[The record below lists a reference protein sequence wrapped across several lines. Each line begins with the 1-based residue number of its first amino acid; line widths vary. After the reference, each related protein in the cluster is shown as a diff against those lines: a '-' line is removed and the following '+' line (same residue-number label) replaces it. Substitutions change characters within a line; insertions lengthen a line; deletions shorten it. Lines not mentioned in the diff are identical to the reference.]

1 MAENPTPAPSDTGTT
16 GTSAFSGVS
25 MATFAPAFQKIM
37 ARKDLFLPIFVVCIV
52 VAMVLPMP
60 TWLLDIC
67 LAISIML
74 SVLILMTVMFIEKPL
89 ELSSFPTILLL
100 TTSMRLALSIA
111 STRLILSNGHMGT
124 DAAGHVIEAFGGFI
138 MGGNFV
144 IGIIVFIILVI
155 VNFIVITK
163 GSGRIAEVAARFS
176 LDAMPGKQMAIDADL
191 SAGMIDEDTARVRR
205 RDLENESAFFGAMDG
220 AAKFV
225 RGDAVAGI
233 LITII
238 NIIGGFIIGVVQ
250 HDLSASDAANFYTN
264 LTVGDGLVNQ
274 IPALIISVGAGLMVS
289 KAGTTGP
296 TEQAIVAQLGN
307 YPKALG
313 ISSGMM
319 AVLAIMPGIPFIPF
333 FALAALT
340 GAAAYFM
347 PKQREKERLRKTV
360 EEQAKHTTAPPAE
373 ATVGSMLSMDLMRVE
388 LGYGLLPLVSS
399 GEGNRLTEQI
409 KGLRKQLAAELGFIL
424 PSVRIQDHLQL
435 APNGYRIMI
444 KEIMAGQGEVRPNM
458 LLCMD
463 PKGQPITLP
472 GERTKEPTFGLP
484 AMWIEKRHREEAHF
498 RGYTV
503 VDPQTVVTTHL
514 TEITKDY
521 IAELLSYAET
531 QKLLDEMDRSAQKL
545 VADTVPGMITLSGI
559 QRILQNLL
567 SERVSVR
574 DMPTILEGIAESATQ
589 TKNLTLITEH
599 VRTRLARQICDSHT
613 GVSGLLTMVVLSPEW
628 EQIFMESLVGHGEEK
643 QLAMPPSQLQQFIA
657 RMNQVFEEQ
666 ARMGETPILLTSP
679 MIRPY
684 VRSIVERLRP
694 SQVVMSQSEIH
705 PKARI
710 KTVAQL

>member
-1 MAENPTPAPSDTGTT
+1 MAENPIPAPIDGP
-16 GTSAFSGVS
+16 SAGSVMMMNGL
-25 MATFAPAFQKIM
+25 QKVL
-37 ARKDLFLPIFVVCIV
+37 AKKDLFLPIFVVCVV

-67 LAISIML
+67 LAISITL

-100 TTSMRLALSIA
+100 TTSLRLALNIA
-111 STRLILSNGHMGT
+111 STRLILSNGHTGT
-124 DAAGHVIEAFGGFI
+124 AAAGHVIEAFGGFI
-138 MGGNFV
+138 MGNNFV
-144 IGIIVFIILVI
+144 IGIIVFVILIII
-155 VNFIVITK
+155 NFVVITK

-191 SAGMIDEDTARVRR
+191 SAGMIDEDTARSRR
-205 RDLENESAFFGAMDG
+205 RELEQESAFFGAMDG

-225 RGDAVAGI
+225 RGDAVACIMI
-233 LITII
+233 LLI
-238 NIIGGFIIGVVQ
+238 NIIGGIIIGVVQ
-250 HDLSASDAANFYTN
+250 HDIGIGQATKFYTS
-264 LTVGDGLVNQ
+264 LTVGDGLVSQ

-296 TEQAIVAQLGN
+296 TEKAIVAQLGN

-319 AVLAIMPGIPFIPF
+319 ALMALMPGLPFVPF
-333 FALAALT
+333 FALSLIT
-340 GAAAYFM
+340 GSAAYFM
-347 PKQREKERLRKTV
+347 PKQREKERIKKAADTQAA
-360 EEQAKHTTAPPAE
+360 QAKPAPSE
-373 ATVGSMLSMDLMRVE
+373 ATIGSMLSMDLMRVE

-435 APNGYRIMI
+435 PPNGYRVMV
-444 KEIMAGQGEVRPNM
+444 KEIIAGQGEVRPNM
-458 LLCMD
+458 MLCMD

-503 VDPQTVVTTHL
+503 VDPQTVITTHL
-514 TEITKDY
+514 TEIVKDY
-521 IAELLSYAET
+521 ISELLSYAET
-531 QKLLDEMDRSAQKL
+531 QKLLDEMDKSSQKL
-545 VADTVPGMITLSGI
+545 VADTIPGQISLSGV

-567 SERVSVR
+567 AERVSVR
-574 DMPTILEGIAESATQ
+574 DMPTILEGIAEATAQ

-599 VRTRLARQICDSHT
+599 VRARLARQICDANT
-613 GVSGLLTMVVLSPEW
+613 GQNGLLTMVVLSPEW
-628 EQIFMESLVGHGEEK
+628 EQIFLESLVGSGEDR
-643 QLAMPPSQLQQFIA
+643 QLAMPPSQLQQFIS
-657 RMNQVFEEQ
+657 RLNQVFEEQ
-666 ARMGETPILLTSP
+666 AKMGETPVLLTSP
-679 MIRPY
+679 TVRPY

-705 PKARI
+705 TKARI

>member
-1 MAENPTPAPSDTGTT
+1 MAEET
-16 GTSAFSGVS
+16 
-25 MATFAPAFQKIM
+25 APASAGNSASALMSAGLQQILS
-37 ARKDLFLPIFVVCIV
+37 RKDLFLPIFVVCIV

-67 LAISIML
+67 LAISITL
-74 SVLILMTVMFIEKPL
+74 SILILMTVMFIDKPL

-100 TTSMRLALSIA
+100 TTSLRLALNIA
-111 STRLILSNGHMGT
+111 STRLILSNGHTGP
-124 DAAGHVIEAFGGFI
+124 DAAGHVIKAFGGFI
-138 MGGNFV
+138 MGNDYV

-155 VNFIVITK
+155 INFVVITK

-191 SAGMIDEDTARVRR
+191 SAGMIDEDTARTRR
-205 RDLENESAFFGAMDG
+205 RELENESAFFGAMDG

-225 RGDAVAGI
+225 RGDAIAGI
-233 LITII
+233 MIVLI
-238 NIIGGFIIGVVQ
+238 NIIGGIIIGVVQ
-250 HDLSASDAANFYTN
+250 HDLPAGEAAHFYTS
-264 LTVGDGLVNQ
+264 LTVGDGLVSQ

-289 KAGTTGP
+289 KAGTMGP
-296 TEQAIVAQLGN
+296 TERAIVAQLGN

-319 AVLAIMPGIPFIPF
+319 AVMALMPGLPFLPF
-333 FALAALT
+333 FALSLMT
-340 GAAAYFM
+340 GSAAYFV
-347 PKQREKERLRKTV
+347 PKQREKEKAMKV
-360 EEQAKHTTAPPAE
+360 AEEQAAQVKAPPAE
-373 ATVGSMLSMDLMRVE
+373 ASIGSMLSMDLIRVE

-435 APNGYRIMI
+435 APNGYRIMV
-444 KEIMAGQGEVRPNM
+444 KEIVAGQGEVRPNM
-458 LLCMD
+458 MLCMD

-514 TEITKDY
+514 TELVKDY
-521 IAELLSYAET
+521 IGELLSYAET

-545 VADTVPGMITLSGI
+545 VADTIPGQISLSGV

-567 SERVSVR
+567 SERVSIR
-574 DMPTILEGIAESATQ
+574 DLQTILEGVAEATSQ

-599 VRTRLARQICDSHT
+599 VRARLARQICDANT
-613 GVSGLLTMVVLSPEW
+613 GQNGLLTMVVLSPEW
-628 EQIFMESLVGHGEEK
+628 EQIFIESLVGGGEEK
-643 QLAMPPSQLQQFIA
+643 QLAMPPSQLQQFIS
-657 RMNQVFEEQ
+657 RMNHVFEEQ
-666 ARMGETPILLTSP
+666 AKLGEAPILLTSP
-679 MIRPY
+679 AIRPY

-694 SQVVMSQSEIH
+694 AQVVMSQSEIH